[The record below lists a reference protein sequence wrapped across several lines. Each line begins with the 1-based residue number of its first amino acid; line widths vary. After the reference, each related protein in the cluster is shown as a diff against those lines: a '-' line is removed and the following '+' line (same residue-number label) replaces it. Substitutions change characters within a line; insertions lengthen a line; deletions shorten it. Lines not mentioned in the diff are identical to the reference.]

1 MNVAINATIAQTI
14 SRIDPASVMVFLLLT
29 GAELCYYTEKK
40 PVEETAHRKFVEPDM
55 PIRHRGSDNRDI
67 MKLFIRILL
76 AAAILAGTSG
86 APSRAAETIRVAV
99 QKTGTF
105 AWELAV
111 IRAHGLDKQANLAIE
126 VSELASPEAGKI
138 ALRGGGAD
146 IIVSDWLWVSRERG
160 LGAKLTFYPYS
171 SALGAVMVP
180 NSSSIRTLADLKGR
194 KLAVAGGPIDKN
206 WLLLRASMKQDGIDL
221 KSESTIVYGAPPLLA
236 AKTLDG
242 EMDATVNFWNFCAAL
257 EAKGFRR
264 LAGVEDLL
272 PKLGAKGRTA
282 MIGYVFDEEW
292 GNINRDAVAR
302 FIAMTR
308 EAKNILTTSDA
319 EWEQIA
325 PLTGAADA
333 ATLRAYRDR
342 YREGIPRR
350 PIADEEADA
359 RVLYRVLAAIG
370 GREIV
375 GPAEE
380 LDPGTFYR
388 AIPGD

>member
-1 MNVAINATIAQTI
+1 
-14 SRIDPASVMVFLLLT
+14 
-29 GAELCYYTEKK
+29 
-40 PVEETAHRKFVEPDM
+40 
-55 PIRHRGSDNRDI
+55 
-67 MKLFIRILL
+67 MKLFARILLVTAVL
-76 AAAILAGTSG
+76 AAAIA
-86 APSRAAETIRVAV
+86 APSRAAEPIRLAV

-111 IRAHGLDKQANLAIE
+111 IRAHGLDKQANLVIE
-126 VSELASPEAGKI
+126 VSELASPEASKI

-146 IIVSDWLWVSRERG
+146 VIVSDWLWVSRERG

-180 NSSSIRTLADLKGR
+180 NSSSIRTLADLRGR

-221 KSESTIVYGAPPLLA
+221 KSEATVVYGAPPLLA
-236 AKTLDG
+236 AKTLGG
-242 EMDATVNFWNFCAAL
+242 EMDATINYWNFCAAL
-257 EAKGFRR
+257 EAKGLRR
-264 LAGVEDLL
+264 LIGIEDLL

-282 MIGYVFDEEW
+282 MIGYVFDEGW
-292 GNINRDAVAR
+292 GSANRDAVAR

-308 EAKNILTTSDA
+308 EAKEILATSDA
-319 EWEQIA
+319 EWEKIA

-359 RVLYRVLAAIG
+359 RILYRVLAGIG
-370 GREIV
+370 GRELV
-375 GPAEE
+375 GPAQE

-388 AIPGD
+388 AISGD

>member
-1 MNVAINATIAQTI
+1 MKTSLCGNDSSSSPLGIAN
-14 SRIDPASVMVFLLLT
+14 
-29 GAELCYYTEKK
+29 
-40 PVEETAHRKFVEPDM
+40 
-55 PIRHRGSDNRDI
+55 SDNKDT
-67 MKLFIRILL
+67 MKSFTRILL
-76 AAAILAGTSG
+76 ASAVFAGLWG
-86 APSRAAETIRVAV
+86 APSRAAETVRVAV

-111 IRAHGLDKQANLAIE
+111 IRAHGLDKKANLAIE

-194 KLAVAGGPIDKN
+194 KLAVAGGPNDKN

-221 KSESTIVYGAPPLLA
+221 KSESTIVYGAPSLLA
-236 AKTLDG
+236 AKALGG
-242 EMDATVNFWNFCAAL
+242 EMDATVNYWNFCAAL

-292 GNINRDAVAR
+292 GSANRDTVAS
-302 FIAMTR
+302 FIAVTR
-308 EAKNILTTSDA
+308 EAKEILSSSDA
-319 EWEQIA
+319 EWEKI
-325 PLTGAADA
+325 
-333 ATLRAYRDR
+333 R
-342 YREGIPRR
+342 
-350 PIADEEADA
+350 
-359 RVLYRVLAAIG
+359 
-370 GREIV
+370 
-375 GPAEE
+375 
-380 LDPGTFYR
+380 
-388 AIPGD
+388 

>member
-1 MNVAINATIAQTI
+1 M
-14 SRIDPASVMVFLLLT
+14 
-29 GAELCYYTEKK
+29 K
-40 PVEETAHRKFVEPDM
+40 PFART
-55 PIRHRGSDNRDI
+55 
-67 MKLFIRILL
+67 LL
-76 AAAILAGTSG
+76 AAAVFAVGSG
-86 APSRAAETIRVAV
+86 APSRAAETIRLAV

-111 IRAHGLDKQANLAIE
+111 IRAHGLDRKANLAIE

-146 IIVSDWLWVSRERG
+146 VIVSDWLWVSRERG

-171 SALGAVMVP
+171 SALGAVMVSS
-180 NSSSIRTLADLKGR
+180 SSSIRTLADLKGR
-194 KLAVAGGPIDKN
+194 KIAVAGGPIDKN

-221 KSESTIVYGAPPLLA
+221 KSEATIVYGAPPLLA
-236 AKTLDG
+236 QKTLSG
-242 EMDATVNFWNFCAAL
+242 EMDATVNYWNFCAAL

-282 MIGYVFDEEW
+282 MIGYVFDEGW
-292 GNINRDAVAR
+292 GSANRDALAR

-308 EAKNILTTSDA
+308 EAKEILATSDA
-319 EWEQIA
+319 EWERIA
-325 PLTGAADA
+325 PLMGAADA

-350 PIADEEADA
+350 PVADEEADA
-359 RVLYRVLAAIG
+359 RVLFRVLAAIG

-375 GPAEE
+375 GPANE
-380 LDPGTFYR
+380 LDPGTFYH
-388 AIPGD
+388 PVSGD